1 LVELHGGEIKVHTG
15 KGSGSVFEFTIEFK
29 FVEENTN
36 SKSLGVIVQPKSLRE
51 ASILVAEDNVV
62 NQILIQKFLTKWN
75 AGKLV
80 VASDGQQALDQFDSG
95 YFNIVLLDL
104 QMPRLDGFSVAK
116 AIRNHADPEKRD
128 VPILALTASSLH
140 EVKSEMEDA
149 GIDDFIPKPFT
160 PEALYEKLINC
171 LNPKVQE

>member
-1 LVELHGGEIKVHTG
+1 
-15 KGSGSVFEFTIEFK
+15 
-29 FVEENTN
+29 
-36 SKSLGVIVQPKSLRE
+36 
-51 ASILVAEDNVV
+51 
-62 NQILIQKFLTKWN
+62 
-75 AGKLV
+75 
-80 VASDGQQALDQFDSG
+80 LDQFDSG